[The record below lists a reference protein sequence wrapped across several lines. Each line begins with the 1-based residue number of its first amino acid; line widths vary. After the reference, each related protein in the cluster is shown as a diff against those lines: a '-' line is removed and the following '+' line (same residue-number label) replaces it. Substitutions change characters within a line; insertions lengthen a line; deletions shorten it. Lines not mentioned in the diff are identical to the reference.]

1 MITKSDLQKIYQWGL
16 KTKFP
21 LKLAPTT
28 KGYTKSTHIHTFK
41 NDVGKIFKQFKN
53 NTLI

>member
-28 KGYTKSTHIHTFK
+28 KGYTNKDIFICGLKFVRK
-41 NDVGKIFKQFKN
+41 NVNIRKN
-53 NTLI
+53 LMDK

>member
-28 KGYTKSTHIHTFK
+28 KGYTNK
-41 NDVGKIFKQFKN
+41 DIFICGLSLFVRM
-53 NTLI
+53 